1 MAPPGSGLTLYPD
14 LLDPP
19 PATSTS
25 GTDPS
30 APEKVESPAKNA
42 ATDKAAAGK
51 PQFNAAY
58 LRFQP
63 RPQGPT
69 QKPKMKLPSQ
79 VAVRST
85 NQLSTEQSTSSRNE
99 ATTVISK
106 PPVMNNLARW
116 VSEPDVDDANTV
128 YGAEKRHRGG
138 RKNKKKHQAPVQV
151 ALTWDDIY
159 DPLRPTLY
167 EDYPHSDE
175 NIAELRA
182 WKDKLHA
189 SQMAQLHSTDSDSNN
204 GDVSNSESN
213 VRFPP
218 PGLSFAPPSSYE
230 PSSKPAEQ
238 ISSPE
243 KQPGYHPESDHEKQ
257 SDYVGNNQIQPRPSE
272 TDQPLTQTNP
282 PTLAI
287 ASPSS
292 AEQSRG
298 FSQVFPSLPSST
310 GNNTSS
316 QISRA
321 PVRYNLPAPSS
332 DIPQT
337 ETELDQDLQMED
349 SGADDLNQ
357 DDEPRS
363 LRPGQKD
370 FAQRLMSKQG
380 WTKGM
385 GLGASGTGILNPL
398 QVKVEKQKRKP
409 DSEGGGFDVR
419 AGRGT
424 IIGDKKRKVDSQAGK
439 FGEMSEVVI
448 LKGMFDGT
456 ETDLEGNAELL
467 QEIGEECGEK
477 YGRVERVFIHRSNTD
492 VFVFVKFTSQ
502 LSALRAVSA
511 LEGKTFHGKQ
521 ISARFFDAEKFDKGE
536 YD

>member
-1 MAPPGSGLTLYPD
+1 MAPPGSGLSLYAD

-19 PATSTS
+19 PAAPTS
-25 GTDPS
+25 GTNSS
-30 APEKVESPAKNA
+30 APEEVKRPAENV
-42 ATDKAAAGK
+42 ATENAAAGK
-51 PQFNAAY
+51 PQFNAAFF
-58 LRFQP
+58 RFQP
-63 RPQGPT
+63 TIRPQAT
-69 QKPKMKLPSQ
+69 NQKPKMKLASQ
-79 VAVRST
+79 VAARSAT
-85 NQLSTEQSTSSRNE
+85 QVSTGQSTPSRNE
-99 ATTVISK
+99 AATVISK

-116 VSEPDVDDANTV
+116 VAEPDDDDANAV
-128 YGAEKRHRGG
+128 YGADKRHRGG
-138 RKNKKKHQAPVQV
+138 RKNKKKNKAPVQV

-159 DPLRPTLY
+159 DPSRPTLY
-167 EDYPHSDE
+167 EEYPHSDE

-182 WKDKLHA
+182 WKDKLHG
-189 SQMAQLHSTDSDSNN
+189 SQVAQLHSTDSDSNN
-204 GDVSNSESN
+204 ENVSGSDSIA
-213 VRFPP
+213 RFSR

-238 ISSPE
+238 ITSSDPQPE
-243 KQPGYHPESDHEKQ
+243 YHPESDHGPQ
-257 SDYVGNNQIQPRPSE
+257 PDYISNNQIPPRPSE
-272 TDQPLTQTNP
+272 TDQPLAQTNLSSM
-282 PTLAI
+282 TT

-298 FSQVFPSLPSST
+298 FAPIFPSLPSST
-310 GNNTSS
+310 PINPSS

-321 PVRYNLPAPSS
+321 PVRYNLPAPSP

-337 ETELDQDLQMED
+337 EAELDQDLQMED
-349 SGADDLNQ
+349 DGADDLNP
-357 DDEPRS
+357 DNEPRS

-419 AGRGT
+419 GGRGT
-424 IIGDKKRKVDSQAGK
+424 IIGDKKRKVDSQVGK
-439 FGEMSEVVI
+439 FGDMSEVVI

-477 YGRVERVFIHRSNTD
+477 
-492 VFVFVKFTSQ
+492 
-502 LSALRAVSA
+502 AVSA
-511 LEGKTFHGKQ
+511 LEGKTFHGNQ
-521 ISARFFDAEKFDKGE
+521 MSARFFDVDKFDKGK
-536 YD
+536 YDE

>member
-14 LLDPP
+14 LLDPS

-25 GTDPS
+25 GANPS
-30 APEKVESPAKNA
+30 ASEEVERPAKNV
-42 ATDKAAAGK
+42 ATENAAAGK
-51 PQFNAAY
+51 PQVNAAL

-63 RPQGPT
+63 RPQAPT
-69 QKPKMKLPSQ
+69 QKPKMKIASQ
-79 VAVRST
+79 IAARSAT
-85 NQLSTEQSTSSRNE
+85 QVSAEQSTSSRNE

-106 PPVMNNLARW
+106 PPVVNNLARW
-116 VSEPDVDDANTV
+116 VAEPDVDDANAV
-128 YGAEKRHRGG
+128 YGADKRHRGG
-138 RKNKKKHQAPVQV
+138 RKNKKKNQAPVHV
-151 ALTWDDIY
+151 VLTWDDIY

-167 EDYPHSDE
+167 EEYPHSDE

-189 SQMAQLHSTDSDSNN
+189 SQMAPLHSTDSESNN
-204 GDVSNSESN
+204 GNVSSSDSIAR
-213 VRFPP
+213 VPP

-230 PSSKPAEQ
+230 PSSKSAEQ
-238 ISSPE
+238 ITSPDA
-243 KQPGYHPESDHEKQ
+243 QPEYHPEIDHRPQ
-257 SDYVGNNQIQPRPSE
+257 SDYIGNIQIQPRPSE
-272 TDQPLTQTNP
+272 TDQPLAQTNP
-282 PTLAI
+282 SFVVTAT
-287 ASPSS
+287 PSS
-292 AEQSRG
+292 AEQSHG
-298 FSQVFPSLPSST
+298 FSQILPSLPSST
-310 GNNTSS
+310 LSNPS

-321 PVRYNLPAPSS
+321 PVRYNLPAPSP
-332 DIPQT
+332 DIPET

-349 SGADDLNQ
+349 SGAGDLNP
-357 DDEPRS
+357 DNESRS
-363 LRPGQKD
+363 LLPGQKG

-409 DSEGGGFDVR
+409 DSEGGGFDFR
-419 AGRGT
+419 GGRGT

-477 YGRVERVFIHRSNTD
+477 
-492 VFVFVKFTSQ
+492 
-502 LSALRAVSA
+502 AVSA
-511 LEGKTFHGKQ
+511 LEGKTFHGNQ
-521 ISARFFDAEKFDKGE
+521 MSARFFDADKFDKGE